1 MTHRRRIVIGSAAWL
16 IAASAGAA
24 TKHAKGAKG
33 AGAKKVALVDDA
45 APDVVTYGL
54 REDVVR
60 FAEGVAERRELDV
73 EWVKASL
80 GQARFVPAVTRYIMP
95 PTTGTAKNWGAYRAR
110 FVEPIRIR
118 AGVAFWRANQRWLG
132 QAEDLYGVA
141 PEIVVGIVGVESIF
155 GRQMGDFRVIDALAT
170 LAFDFPSGRKDRSA
184 FFKDELEAWFAAAR
198 DRVSVLI
205 YVDTLEFLRRG
216 GRIGRTS
223 QVLGGALGVRPLLTI
238 RGGRI
243 EPYKRAL
250 GRAAAM
256 REFDRFLRAAVPDGS
271 PASIGLAHADDATGL
286 ERLREIVQRSRPQAS
301 IDRVCEIGA
310 VVGTHGGPGTLGMLV
325 LAGE

>member
-1 MTHRRRIVIGSAAWL
+1 VPLTVRFGDEQFRDGVDIDAAGFYARLRGGGAHPSTAAPSPGAYAAAYEELADFAHVLVLPVSSQVSASAQAAR
-16 IAASAGAA
+16 IAAETPEAGGRVTVLDGLTVSAGTVLLAQ
-24 TKHAKGAKG
+24 GLQRLLD
-33 AGAKKVALVDDA
+33 AGTD
-45 APDVVTYGL
+45 
-54 REDVVR
+54 
-60 FAEGVAERRELDV
+60 
-73 EWVKASL
+73 
-80 GQARFVPAVTRYIMP
+80 M
-95 PTTGTAKNWGAYRAR
+95 
-110 FVEPIRIR
+110 
-118 AGVAFWRANQRWLG
+118 
-132 QAEDLYGVA
+132 
-141 PEIVVGIVGVESIF
+141 
-155 GRQMGDFRVIDALAT
+155 
-170 LAFDFPSGRKDRSA
+170 
-184 FFKDELEAWFAAAR
+184 DELEAWFEAAR

-223 QVLGGALGVRPLLTI
+223 EVLGGALGVRPLLTI

-271 PASIGLAHADDATGL
+271 PASIGLAHADDAAGL